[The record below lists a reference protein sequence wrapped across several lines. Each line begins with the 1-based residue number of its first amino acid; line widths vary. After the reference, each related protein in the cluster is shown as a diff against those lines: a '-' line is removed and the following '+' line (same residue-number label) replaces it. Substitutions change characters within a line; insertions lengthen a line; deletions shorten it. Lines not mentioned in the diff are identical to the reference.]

1 MKFPPTVARYAVAGL
16 GEAQLLQMEQSLAAR
31 LPAGLR
37 EFLKLSDGLSFG
49 GGLLIY
55 GSADLKERNDTWE
68 VNEYAPG
75 YLAIGDDG
83 GGSVFLMRVKDDED
97 PAIYAVGSGVM
108 DPEFAEK
115 VSESLYAWVSA
126 GLVVKGQS

>member
-1 MKFPPTVARYAVAGL
+1 MKLPPTVARYAVAGL
-16 GEAQLLQMEQSLAAR
+16 GETELLQLEQSLATR
-31 LPAGLR
+31 LPTALR
-37 EFLKLSDGLSFG
+37 EFLKLSDGLSLG

-83 GGSVFLMRVKDDED
+83 GGYVFLMRLKDDED

-115 VSESLYAWVSA
+115 VSESLNAWVSA
-126 GLVVKGQS
+126 GLVAKGQS